1 MLFLV
6 GDRSRY
12 QVVNFHY
19 ILTRQSFKSKPNVLW
34 CYSKDLEFSTHQKK
48 RMKETKNK
56 QMKGLYDENVD
67 DPFDLFISSTQIR
80 YAFYDETHKILGNT
94 YQMLIL
100 QDFEALTPN
109 VLCRT
114 I

>member
-1 MLFLV
+1 
-6 GDRSRY
+6 
-12 QVVNFHY
+12 
-19 ILTRQSFKSKPNVLW
+19 
-34 CYSKDLEFSTHQKK
+34 
-48 RMKETKNK
+48 
-56 QMKGLYDENVD
+56 MKGLYDENVD

-80 YAFYDETHKILGNT
+80 YTFYDETHKILGNT

-109 VLCRT
+109 TLCRT